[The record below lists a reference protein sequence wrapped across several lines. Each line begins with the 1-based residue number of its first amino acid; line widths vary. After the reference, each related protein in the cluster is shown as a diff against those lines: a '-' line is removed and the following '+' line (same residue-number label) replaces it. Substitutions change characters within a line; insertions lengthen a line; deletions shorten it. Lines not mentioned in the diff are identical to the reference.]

1 MEIVNRVSRM
11 AAVSAK
17 VVSDDVKI
25 GLVSTMGAIHPG
37 HISLI
42 QAARKMTDIVVVSIF
57 VNRLQFLTEEEYRE
71 YPRDITKDVDLLRHE
86 DVDYIFTP
94 AEEEMYPPDF
104 ATYVEVENYGSKLP
118 GIYQRTYFRGM
129 TTSILKM
136 LNIVKPAFIFFGQKD
151 HLQGAILRK
160 MIRDLNIDTEV
171 VVTPVVRDASGL
183 AYAARNYFLNA
194 AQLAAAP
201 VIHRSL
207 QAAESALLDG
217 ETQAKKI
224 VKQVSGIIESEP
236 LATLEYVIVAN
247 PDTLEPL
254 NKIQDSALIGVGARI
269 GETSLDDSLLFERT
283 GGS

>member
-1 MEIVNRVSRM
+1 MPWNL
-11 AAVSAK
+11 
-17 VVSDDVKI
+17 VKI
-25 GLVSTMGAIHPG
+25 LAFALKEFPILNSAVVGDEIICWDEYHIGVAVAIPDGLI
-37 HISLI
+37 
-42 QAARKMTDIVVVSIF
+42 
-57 VNRLQFLTEEEYRE
+57 
-71 YPRDITKDVDLLRHE
+71 
-86 DVDYIFTP
+86 
-94 AEEEMYPPDF
+94 
-104 ATYVEVENYGSKLP
+104 
-118 GIYQRTYFRGM
+118 
-129 TTSILKM
+129 
-136 LNIVKPAFIFFGQKD
+136 
-151 HLQGAILRK
+151 
-160 MIRDLNIDTEV
+160 
-171 VVTPVVRDASGL
+171 TPVVRDASGL